1 MLPPEVNARA
11 PVVYSNVM
19 RIPPI
24 ARSVAGA
31 LLLSLSLALLASCNP
46 RDVVRDL
53 RSPPATEHERY
64 ARSLTDAG
72 LAESALGRDWLLA
85 SDSALRAP
93 LQVVLPLRESGFY
106 SRAEA
111 RAVAYRLTVPG
122 GQRLALTL
130 RAEGLP
136 ALLFLDLF
144 EQTGDSV
151 PRFEHRASARP
162 QPFADTVAAPDSGR
176 RSASA
181 ASRASADTAPVAAV
195 LALDFEAERTG
206 VYILRLQPELLR
218 DGRFELTVRTEPIL
232 AFPVEGR
239 DNGAVQSFFG
249 ANRDAGR
256 RSHAGIDIF
265 APRGTPV
272 LAATD
277 GVVRSTSPND
287 LGGNVVWLSDP
298 QRRQSL
304 YYAHLDRHAVT
315 PGQVVRAG
323 DTLGF
328 VGNTGNART
337 TPPHLHFGIYRRGE
351 GAVDPWP
358 WVRRERTAYP
368 RLAADTSRL
377 GTSGRTIAANA
388 PLLVSPSV
396 RGDTLRRITRN
407 TELQL
412 VGAAGAWYRVQLPD
426 GVAGYLPARSIG
438 GL

>member
-1 MLPPEVNARA
+1 MPVGYNRVMHLP
-11 PVVYSNVM
+11 S
-19 RIPPI
+19 
-24 ARSVAGA
+24 RSR
-31 LLLSLSLALLASCNP
+31 LALRAAVALAALAALTACDP

-53 RSPPATEHERY
+53 RPPPSTAHERY
-64 ARSLTDAG
+64 ARALTDAG

-85 SDSALRAP
+85 SDSALQAP
-93 LQVVLPLRESGFY
+93 LVAVLPLRESGFY

-111 RAVAYRLTVPG
+111 RAIAYRLTLTG
-122 GQRLALTL
+122 GQRLVLSL

-136 ALLFLDLF
+136 AQLFLDLF
-144 EQTGDSV
+144 EQVGDSA
-151 PRFEHRASARP
+151 PRFEHRASA
-162 QPFADTVAAPDSGR
+162 QPIP
-176 RSASA
+176 
-181 ASRASADTAPVAAV
+181 SADTMRTLAADAAGDRAPSGDSLARATDDSFGVAAT

-206 VYILRLQPELLR
+206 TYVVRLQPELLR
-218 DGRFELTVRTEPIL
+218 DGRYELLARVEPIL
-232 AFPVEGR
+232 AFPVDGR

-256 RSHAGIDIF
+256 RPHQGIDIF

-277 GVVRSTSPND
+277 GVVRSTAPNE
-287 LGGNVVWLSDP
+287 LGGNVVWLSDAR
-298 QRRQSL
+298 RRQTL

-315 PGQVVRAG
+315 PGQVVRMG

-358 WVRRERTAYP
+358 WVRRVRTTYP

-377 GTSGRTIAANA
+377 GSRGRTVAATA
-388 PLLVSPSV
+388 SLLVAPSA
-396 RGDTLRRITRN
+396 RGDTVRRVPRDTP
-407 TELQL
+407 LQL

-426 GVAGYLPARSIG
+426 GVAGYLPARTVG